1 MLNLILSCDS
11 ISEKRGRKM
20 NKRRKIFII
29 IMAIVIA
36 IIVVIVGGFTY
47 YNVNLQAVSKNS
59 ETVDVTIEE
68 GMNVSKIINL
78 LNKNGLIKNTNVFKL
93 YVKINKVSNIQAGEY
108 ELNKNMDAKAI
119 INKLKEG
126 PKDSTINITFI
137 EGKNMRWIAS
147 KIAEKTSNTEE
158 EVFEKL
164 SDEAYLDKL
173 IQKYW
178 FLTDEIK
185 NQNIYYSLEGYLFPD
200 TYNYEKDVTVDK
212 IFEKMLD
219 EMEEQLKPYKD
230 EIEKSTISVHKILTV
245 ASIIELESS
254 NDGDKA
260 NVSSVIY
267 NRLNKNM
274 SIGSDV
280 TTYYAIKVD
289 MSERNLTSKDLNTS
303 NPYNTRGPNM
313 NGKLPVGPIASVSAS
328 SIKAA
333 LYPTSTDYM
342 YFVADKNGKV
352 YFAKTLEEHNKNI
365 AYLKSQGLWYTYE

>member
-1 MLNLILSCDS
+1 
-11 ISEKRGRKM
+11 M

-36 IIVVIVGGFTY
+36 IIIVIVGGFTY

-200 TYNYEKDVTVDK
+200 TYNFEKDVTVDK